1 MNTVNPRVFKVED
14 LAAIG
19 RLPLLSALTAED
31 LAQVTAKAELHRH
44 ARGEVVFRQGEEAPG
59 LHLLLEGEVGLT
71 GRAEDGDETVVEI
84 LKPGEIFI
92 AAAVLTGKPYLMSAV
107 VLKPARILML
117 PAERLRADL
126 RRSPDLAFAMLISL
140 AEHFRMLVREVKDL
154 KMKSA
159 AQRLALYLLGLTGE
173 REGVTAIRLA
183 HNKAL
188 IAARV
193 GIRPETLSRAF
204 AQLKKYGVEMNGQA
218 VSITDVGALRGFCHQ
233 GAEQT

>member
-1 MNTVNPRVFKVED
+1 MSVVNPRILKVED

-19 RLPLLSALTAED
+19 RLPLLSALGPED
-31 LAQVTAKAELHRH
+31 LAQVIAKAELHRH
-44 ARGEVVFRQGEEAPG
+44 ARGTLVFRQGEEAAG

-92 AAAVLTGKPYLMSAV
+92 AAAVLTAKPYLMSAL

-159 AQRLALYLLGLTGE
+159 AQRLALYLLGLTPE
-173 REGVTAIRLA
+173 HEGGTTVRLA

-204 AQLKKYGVEMNGQA
+204 GQLKKQGVEMDGQA
-218 VSITDVGALRGFCHQ
+218 ISIADIATLRHFCHQ
-233 GAEQT
+233 GTEQG